1 MKQNKIQEITSIRHK
16 HKLSQ
21 QKLADILECSVRT
34 IQAWDHGR
42 RNCPHAMLK
51 LAKLLLGEK

>member
-1 MKQNKIQEITSIRHK
+1 MQDKHPITTLRQK

-34 IQAWDHGR
+34 VQEWDQGR
-42 RNCPHAMLK
+42 RNCPPTKLK
-51 LAKLLLGEK
+51 LAKLLLGE

>member
-1 MKQNKIQEITSIRHK
+1 MKDKQEITAIRHK

-21 QKLADILECSVRT
+21 KKLADILECSVRT
-34 IQAWDHGR
+34 VQEWDQGR
-42 RNCPHAMLK
+42 RNCPPAKLK